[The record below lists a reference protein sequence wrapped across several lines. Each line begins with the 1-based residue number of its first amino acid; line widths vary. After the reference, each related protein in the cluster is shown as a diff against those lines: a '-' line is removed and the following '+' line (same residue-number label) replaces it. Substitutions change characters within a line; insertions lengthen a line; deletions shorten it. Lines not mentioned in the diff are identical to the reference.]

1 VNINTS
7 RLQKQIGELAGLSD
21 NTGPGVTR
29 VIFSDADMQARTV
42 VKRLASNLDLRVRE
56 DGAGNLFMRW
66 DGSEPEKRPVATGS
80 HIDAIPH
87 AGKFDGVVGVLG
99 ALEAV
104 RCLQEDSYRPHRSIE
119 VISFTSEEPTRFG
132 IGCLGSRILSGSL
145 SAPCA
150 SALKDDDGVT
160 LGEWLQR
167 RGFAENTLD
176 SARLVNGV
184 YDAFVELHIEQGPRL
199 EAEELDIGI
208 VDRIAG
214 PSTTRVVLSGAG
226 GHAGAV
232 MMSRRNDALAAAGEI
247 LLAAERVAVESES
260 PHTVATVGKLE
271 NFPNAVNS
279 IPREV
284 LLEIDLRGTDPG
296 VWQCALETLTGEIDE
311 ISARRHVDCTVTRLN
326 EDPPAVCDPKLVSQ
340 LRDLSASLGHSHKV
354 LPSHA
359 YHDSLF
365 MAQLC
370 PTGMI
375 FVPSRDG
382 ISHTPEEYSTPEQ
395 IQKGVAMLAGILRVW
410 SEK

>member
-1 VNINTS
+1 MNINIS
-7 RLQKQIGELAGLSD
+7 RLQQRIDDLAGLSD
-21 NTGPGVTR
+21 NTGAGVTR
-29 VIFSDADMQARTV
+29 VIFSDADMQARAV
-42 VKRLASNLDLRVRE
+42 MKKLASNLDLLVRE
-56 DGAGNLFMRW
+56 DAVGNLFMRW
-66 DGSEPEKRPVATGS
+66 EGSEPDRKSVATGS

-104 RCLQEDSYRPHRSIE
+104 NSLQEDGYRPKRSIE

-145 SAPCA
+145 SAPSA

-199 EAEELDIGI
+199 EAEDLDIGI

-214 PSTTRVVLSGAG
+214 PSTTRVVLKGAG

-232 MMSRRNDALAAAGEI
+232 MMSERNDTLAAAGEI
-247 LLAAERVAVESES
+247 ILAAERVARESES
-260 PHTVATVGKLE
+260 PHTVATVGKLN

-284 LLEIDLRGTDPG
+284 LLEIDLRDTDPDSWRG
-296 VWQCALETLTGEIDE
+296 ALESLNGEIQE
-311 ISARRHVDCTVTRLN
+311 ISSRRGVDCILHRIN
-326 EDPPAVCDPKLVSQ
+326 EDPPAICDPDLVMQISE
-340 LRDLSASLGHSHKV
+340 LSTALGYSHKII
-354 LPSHA
+354 PSHA

-365 MAQLC
+365 MAQIC
-370 PTGMI
+370 PTTMI
-375 FVPSRDG
+375 FIPSRDG

-395 IQKGVAMLAGILRVW
+395 IQKGVAMLAGILRAR
-410 SEK
+410 SE

>member
-1 VNINTS
+1 VNINIS
-7 RLQKQIGELAGLSD
+7 RLQQRIDDLAGLSD
-21 NTGPGVTR
+21 NTGAGVTR
-29 VIFSDADMQARTV
+29 VIFSDADMQARAV
-42 VKRLASNLDLRVRE
+42 MKKLASNLDLLVRE
-56 DGAGNLFMRW
+56 DAVGNLFMRW
-66 DGSEPEKRPVATGS
+66 EGSEPDRKSVATGS

-104 RCLQEDSYRPHRSIE
+104 NSLQEDGYRPKRSIE

-145 SAPCA
+145 SAPSA

-199 EAEELDIGI
+199 EAEDLDIGI

-214 PSTTRVVLSGAG
+214 PSTTRVVLKGAG

-232 MMSRRNDALAAAGEI
+232 MMSERNDTLAAAGEI
-247 LLAAERVAVESES
+247 ILAAERVARESES
-260 PHTVATVGKLE
+260 PHTVATVGKLN

-284 LLEIDLRGTDPG
+284 LLEIDLRDTDPDSWRG
-296 VWQCALETLTGEIDE
+296 ALESLNGEIQE
-311 ISARRHVDCTVTRLN
+311 ISSRRGVDCILHRIN
-326 EDPPAVCDPKLVSQ
+326 EDPPAICDPDLVMQISE
-340 LRDLSASLGHSHKV
+340 LSTALGYSHKII
-354 LPSHA
+354 PSHA

-365 MAQLC
+365 MAQIC
-370 PTGMI
+370 PTTMI
-375 FVPSRDG
+375 FIPSRDG

-395 IQKGVAMLAGILRVW
+395 IQKGVAMLAGILRAR
-410 SEK
+410 SE